1 MTLTLTLTLALTPT
15 PTPTPTLT
23 RCASRRTWP
32 SPPYI
37 SLYLHPYLPYI
48 SYVSPYISPNQVR
61 LASYLAISAA
71 PPDDVRGFL
80 PLLRAV
86 LAGLREE
93 RMDPTQPVRVGLLS
107 DNAARACDYCHRE
120 IFNTCVRVR
129 HPSLDASR
137 AARPNPLR
145 TGPRAPASTDL
156 TLPQPLIRTRTRP

>member
-1 MTLTLTLTLALTPT
+1 MQAGVLPAEALGGV
-15 PTPTPTLT
+15 LGW
-23 RCASRRTWP
+23 RRAQ
-32 SPPYI
+32 
-37 SLYLHPYLPYI
+37 LHPP
-48 SYVSPYISPNQVR
+48 VR

-71 PPDDVRGFL
+71 PRDDVRGFL

-93 RMDPTQPVRVGLLS
+93 RMDPTHPVRVGLLS

-145 TGPRAPASTDL
+145 TGPRAPVSYRVRARVRVRVRARRTAAAWREGASSTP
-156 TLPQPLIRTRTRP
+156 TAPG